1 LEHEACEE
9 HLLRLVAYAI
19 MFSCCMLQKDFLEKS
34 ETEHTGFPNRL
45 YEGLKTRN
53 KVFLNW
59 LDRKKEEAL
68 VVALRLSVHVL
79 TPESCCSLW

>member
-19 MFSCCMLQKDFLEKS
+19 MFSCCMLQKDFLGKS
-34 ETEHTGFPNRL
+34 GSKHTGFPNRL
-45 YEGLKTRN
+45 HEGLKTRN
-53 KVFLNW
+53 EVFLNW
-59 LDRKKEEAL
+59 LDRKKKKAL
-68 VVALRLSVHVL
+68 VVALRLSVQVL